1 MTFNDSHQ
9 HVVKTTAQW
18 GERAVEYW
26 VVPRGC
32 LCVELT
38 PEGKTKLKVGEGNK
52 FFSQLPYICDHGD
65 LSNYYT
71 KEEIDTL
78 FNNLNRMAIVSTDEY
93 DSKDDLPLTDNK
105 LGDVRFVKSD
115 DEDPIIFIWN
125 GTKWISTKS
134 DTDLSDYVTKS
145 EFNVVKDK
153 VDEIYPKAHTHANKD
168 ILDGIT
174 QADRDK
180 FDSLHN
186 YDDTE
191 IRELIEETGHTHPNK
206 ALLDTITQSS
216 LWSSSDRDKF
226 NDLHNYD
233 DTQVKF
239 RLVTVEEKAHTH
251 ANKTVL
257 DGITQEKLDEINY
270 LAATYT
276 IVRNDIR
283 ELQRKSHVHDNLN
296 VLEATTAAYTIEQ
309 ENELRRLS
317 NIDVFLGAG
326 PTWNGVFGYV
336 PAPLAGDENK
346 FLRGDGTWAVVES
359 GDAYIAG
366 DHINFSRVDPDGL
379 PAEYTRVEYI
389 ESAENANVYLD
400 TGYNGN
406 TGFTAVLDLQYYPSS
421 HRQLMGLY
429 PGTGNYFGSNA
440 DEHFEMGSGVHT
452 ASDTTQRNTVTWH
465 HTLTSSAKLEWNGS
479 YVTDQNGYGGYNENF
494 KLFSPFS
501 DYKSQLKIF
510 SCIMYDNNDQVVRNF
525 IPCKTA
531 LGVAGFYDT
540 VTEQFY
546 SGQPVSLIAGPVVPP
561 SGPTAINADEMV
573 GADGTNA
580 GEAGVVPAPLAS
592 DNTKFL
598 RGDGTWAEV
607 GSENYAAGQG
617 ITFTHP
623 GMTDLGFDFATY
635 AATITSVR
643 NGTRSV
649 DLEHETLTLTA
660 TNTDCYT
667 EPYSTSAVYSFP
679 IVAGHVY
686 RLTWES
692 SDNTVHG
699 RVLAFENH
707 AETYV
712 YETDTRV
719 RDYLE
724 FTAVTTGTVNFRFG
738 VQITG
743 TTLVYSNI
751 NFYEIDDFDPN
762 TTIINADIS
771 KGLEFDSLDK
781 LQVSLGDG
789 LAFDSNDAI
798 EIEPATDSTIGG
810 VIVGTGL
817 SVDNDGVISA
827 DDYQAGRGIIID
839 STLSQMPFSY
849 SGFINGVTQVER
861 GTIVKNNDDSFTL
874 TATGDDCF
882 TQPFSLDQG
891 SIASTLYLFSPVGG
905 NRKYR
910 LTWTS
915 TDRSIHGRVFVF
927 ENGRGTPLHEVDQAI
942 NEYLEFTTAAATTS
956 LSFRFG
962 VANTGDTLTYSNIK
976 LYLVTGGSSTIEA
989 KLGNGLQFDANGA
1002 IEVTSSGGNNYRAGD
1017 GIEITTIYPPQQGFQ
1032 VEDTDYY
1039 FDTNVQ
1045 CTIGG
1050 RTFTKYTT
1058 DPALGVICHAR
1069 INSGGGQSTVYSGP
1083 MFFGLSENAV
1093 KVHNDYSGGQTEG
1106 SMGTFEYKGYTW
1118 YISAHNYMNDGST
1131 IVDGGIPR
1139 IDDLVFTFD
1148 GDGEIELGKMVIDLA
1163 GLITDPIDEFSAK
1176 LGNGLQFDANGA
1188 IEVGTQ
1194 YVRVNTTDS
1203 YVLLHTK
1210 PADWDDHWD
1219 KYFELTYDEITTSPP
1234 DWDPTQHYKYEND
1247 NYVLGTAGDT
1257 FVSTTWYNKH
1267 YVGLDPSTAVTFD
1280 SDVYYTGGLQ
1290 LIEDG
1295 ETFDTAFEKVNEAI
1309 EHIERLEQ
1317 GFQYLHDD
1325 RVGVRVTNPSSE
1337 NLEFYNT

>member
-38 PEGKTKLKVGEGNK
+38 PEGKTKLKVGEGSK
-52 FFSQLPYICDHGD
+52 YFSQLPYICDHGD

-115 DEDPIIFIWN
+115 DEDPTIFIWN

-153 VDEIYPKAHTHANKD
+153 VDEIYPKVHTHANKD

-206 ALLDTITQSS
+206 TLLDTITQSS

-233 DTQVKF
+233 DTEVRIDIIQLKHDS
-239 RLVTVEEKAHTH
+239 HTH

-317 NIDVFLGAG
+317 SIDVFLGAG

-346 FLRGDGTWAVVES
+346 FLRGDGAWAVVES
-359 GDAYIAG
+359 GDEYIAG

-389 ESAENANVYLD
+389 ESAENTTVYLD

-421 HRQLMGLY
+421 HRQLMGIY

-440 DEHFEMGSGVHT
+440 DEHFEMGSGVHA

-479 YVTDQNGYGGYNENF
+479 YVTDQNGYGGYNGNF
-494 KLFSPFS
+494 LLFSPFS
-501 DYKSQLKIF
+501 DYRSQVKIF

-531 LGVAGFYDT
+531 LGVPGFYDT

-580 GEAGVVPAPLAS
+580 GEAGVVPAPSAT

-598 RGDGTWAEV
+598 RGDGTWQDA
-607 GSENYAAGQG
+607 GSNYTAGTG
-617 ITFTHP
+617 IDIGGSIIYNKERGIPSDIYRQVEYVTSNGNGYILTNIIPAGNTAFVARYITP
-623 GMTDLGFDFATY
+623 SDDTTTQAIFGSNTIVNGQNRNSTVLYGIYDGASRAGYIMGNDSNSATY
-635 AATITSVR
+635 STPARSGYVNDKLNTSFNNRDGNVNFYNDYSGLLDATHGS
-643 NGTRSV
+643 
-649 DLEHETLTLTA
+649 
-660 TNTDCYT
+660 
-667 EPYSTSAVYSFP
+667 YSTSKGSNTQSIAILGVNTYDATNDVHSIESLGHCGIRVLHVFHDDTYDQNKTHSLFP
-679 IVAGHVY
+679 CY
-686 RLTWES
+686 RL
-692 SDNTVHG
+692 SDDVIG
-699 RVLAFENH
+699 M
-707 AETYV
+707 Y
-712 YETDTRV
+712 D
-719 RDYLE
+719 
-724 FTAVTTGTVNFRFG
+724 
-738 VQITG
+738 
-743 TTLVYSNI
+743 
-751 NFYEIDDFDPN
+751 
-762 TTIINADIS
+762 IIN
-771 KGLEFDSLDK
+771 EVFYPC
-781 LQVSLGDG
+781 
-789 LAFDSNDAI
+789 N
-798 EIEPATDSTIGG
+798 DSTDFTLGPDY
-810 VIVGTGL
+810 VDIVPDT
-817 SVDNDGVISA
+817 NNTISA
-827 DDYQAGRGIIID
+827 KIGRGLTVDSVYGNITNAGVVDIEQNPSQQNQFTVEFVD
-839 STLSQMPFSY
+839 STR
-849 SGFINGVTQVER
+849 NK
-861 GTIVKNNDDSFTL
+861 TITI
-874 TATGDDCF
+874 
-882 TQPFSLDQG
+882 P
-891 SIASTLYLFSPVGG
+891 
-905 NRKYR
+905 
-910 LTWTS
+910 
-915 TDRSIHGRVFVF
+915 
-927 ENGRGTPLHEVDQAI
+927 
-942 NEYLEFTTAAATTS
+942 
-956 LSFRFG
+956 
-962 VANTGDTLTYSNIK
+962 
-976 LYLVTGGSSTIEA
+976 TGGSDT
-989 KLGNGLQFDANGA
+989 
-1002 IEVTSSGGNNYRAGD
+1002 TYTAGD

-1050 RTFTKYTT
+1050 RVFTKYTT

-1093 KVHNDYSGGQTEG
+1093 KIHNDYSGGQTEG